1 MAQGIALHIGLN
13 RVDPNHYAGWDGE
26 LVACEADARD
36 MNALATKAGYEA
48 TMLLTKDAT
57 AKNVTDAITAAADRL
72 ASGDAFLLTYSGHG
86 GQVADKNREEA
97 DRRDETWVLYDR
109 QLLDDELYALWGEF
123 KPGVRIFMLS
133 DSCHSG
139 TIARRVVYEAIQ
151 SSAEVTRSAR
161 DFAELPDTTTPRV
174 RVLPD
179 DLREQVFKQHR
190 ALYSGIQKS
199 HPKGDKV
206 PIGASV
212 ILNSGCLDNQLP
224 TLVGWRPEWA
234 LHGHLAQGLERRQV
248 HRRLSPVPP
257 PHPAPDA
264 AVAEPQL
271 LHRRRAQSRLR
282 GADTVHHLTSP
293 RAGARRPRTPE

>member
-13 RVDPNHYAGWDGE
+13 HVDPNHYAGWDGA

-36 MNALATKAGYEA
+36 MNALAKKAGYEA
-48 TMLLTKDAT
+48 TMVLAKDAT
-57 AKNVTDAITAAADRL
+57 AENVTDAIAGAAGRL

-109 QLLDDELYALWGEF
+109 QLLDDELYALWGQF

-139 TIARRVVYEAIQ
+139 TMARRVVYEAIQ

-179 DLREQVFKQHR
+179 ELREQVFKQHQG
-190 ALYSGIQKS
+190 LYSGIQKS

-212 ILNSGCLDNQLP
+212 ILNSGCLDNQLSSD
-224 TLVGWRPEWA
+224 GDRN
-234 LHGHLAQGLERRQV
+234 GLFTATMLKVWGGGRFAGDYRQF
-248 HRRLSPVPP
+248 HRRILRRMPPWQSPNYYTVG
-257 PHPAPDA
+257 APNPD
-264 AVAEPQL
+264 VE
-271 LHRRRAQSRLR
+271 AQ
-282 GADTVHHLTSP
+282 
-293 RAGARRPRTPE
+293 TPFTI

>member
-212 ILNSGCLDNQLP
+212 ILNSGCLDNQLSSDGDQNGLFTA
-224 TLVGWRPEWA
+224 TLLKVWSGGRFT
-234 LHGHLAQGLERRQV
+234 GDYRQF
-248 HRRLSPVPP
+248 HRRILRRMPPWQSPNYYTVG
-257 PHPAPDA
+257 APNPDF
-264 AVAEPQL
+264 E
-271 LHRRRAQSRLR
+271 AQ
-282 GADTVHHLTSP
+282 
-293 RAGARRPRTPE
+293 TPFTI